1 MVFNGMPS
9 EVESIGSKQSDFYA
23 EYWHEESILRVLIRD
38 ERGSTL
44 DERCKLS
51 FEGWLE
57 LKSCES
63 PRRTYL
69 RHYRRKPFN
78 YREGIFI
85 SPAAKLRT
93 PPEVE
98 EARRQGQHNKPMGC
112 GMQLFLTWLV
122 FTALVLLVS
131 LIGNLFS
138 R

>member
-1 MVFNGMPS
+1 MSS
-9 EVESIGSKQSDFYA
+9 EVESIGSKHSDFYA
-23 EYWHEESILRVLIRD
+23 EYWHKEGILRVLIRN
-38 ERGSTL
+38 ERGSVL
-44 DERCKLS
+44 DERIKLS
-51 FEGWLE
+51 FDGWLE
-57 LKSCES
+57 LKSCEN
-63 PRRTYL
+63 PRHTYL
-69 RHYRRKPFN
+69 KHYRQKPIN
-78 YREGIFI
+78 YLREGMFI

-93 PPEVE
+93 PPEAE